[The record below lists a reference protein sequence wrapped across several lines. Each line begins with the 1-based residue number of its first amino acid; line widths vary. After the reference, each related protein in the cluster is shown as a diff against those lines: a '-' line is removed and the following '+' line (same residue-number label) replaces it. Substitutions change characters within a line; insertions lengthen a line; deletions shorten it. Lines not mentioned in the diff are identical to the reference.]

1 MGTVSAR
8 ATLAGAGIDEAAAL
22 WFALERRPTFID
34 GFGHLD
40 RSEGAWPCA
49 GSRIVWISR
58 KAASARVAEN
68 VIAYEPR
75 RSQAVAIED
84 AELSGTQI
92 VRLDPRGADCQI
104 ELELRYRLKR
114 QDIASGLADVILIR
128 RRQRASL
135 RRTLARFAIELAA
148 EQELHS

>member
-34 GFGHLD
+34 GF
-40 RSEGAWPCA
+40 
-49 GSRIVWISR
+49 
-58 KAASARVAEN
+58 
-68 VIAYEPR
+68 
-75 RSQAVAIED
+75 
-84 AELSGTQI
+84 
-92 VRLDPRGADCQI
+92 
-104 ELELRYRLKR
+104 
-114 QDIASGLADVILIR
+114 ADVILIR